1 MSTNEPF
8 FSKENWQNN
17 MNPGPSNHVDL
28 GLPTAHKFRQTSTGR
43 TMKQTWICE
52 VCRKE
57 LSSKRSYTEHMNIHN
72 KSRPFQCEHCTY
84 AAASQMT
91 LHRHKLRNHT
101 PKTEWGYRCP
111 YCEDAFMEPAG
122 YQQHVQQ
129 RHPGKSC
136 TYGCPFQICKFVS
149 KSQRH
154 FREHLVK
161 HDRSDKLD
169 GTVDPC
175 ALNNQQL
182 VRYMVNDEIGQGFQ
196 RPAPVPSGSTQPIT
210 IRARKQVTIA
220 PNSYSTESGMVEM
233 KPQISWHLESV
244 IPNNTIIR
252 TNEITSRPVTKTVQA
267 RRYYMPANSNG
278 VYCGSGSQKFQQFH
292 MHPEELQYGT
302 TVIMDEEEYE
312 EELSGQDELDEEE
325 DDPPPIL
332 ESYGNP
338 NHTNAREQ
346 PIDAAFSELVVEDE
360 PPNKEGSNLL
370 PGGLMD
376 YDLD

>member
-1 MSTNEPF
+1 MSTNESF

-17 MNPGPSNHVDL
+17 MNPGPSSHDDL
-28 GLPTAHKFRQTSTGR
+28 GLPTTHKFRQTSAGR
-43 TMKQTWICE
+43 AMKQTWTCG

-111 YCEDAFMEPAG
+111 YCEDAYMEPAG

-129 RHPGKSC
+129 RHPGRSC
-136 TYGCPFQICKFVS
+136 TYGCPFQVCKFFS

-182 VRYMVNDEIGQGFQ
+182 VRYMIGDEIGHGFQ
-196 RPAPVPSGSTQPIT
+196 RPIPPGSAQPIT

-220 PNSYSTESGMVEM
+220 PNSYSPETGMVEV
-233 KPQISWHLESV
+233 KPHISWHLESM
-244 IPNNTIIR
+244 IPNKTIIR
-252 TNEITSRPVTKTVQA
+252 TNQIPTATQPTRTIQA
-267 RRYYMPANSNG
+267 QRYYVPSNSNE
-278 VYCGSGSQKFQQFH
+278 VYCEDDSQKFQQFH
-292 MHPEELQYGT
+292 SNPEEMQYD
-302 TVIMDEEEYE
+302 IDEEEYE
-312 EELSGQDELDEEE
+312 EDQSDEEE
-325 DDPPPIL
+325 VEEYEDDDAMPDLPL
-332 ESYGNP
+332 EAYEDP
-338 NHTNAREQ
+338 NHMATVEQ
-346 PIDAAFSELVVEDE
+346 HMENTCIESVVE
-360 PPNKEGSNLL
+360 PPNKDGTY
-370 PGGLMD
+370 PDGFIH
-376 YDLD
+376 DLDDLD